1 MRKIHVNLYIHFL
14 QFEEYISAALASV
27 RYREFLAK
35 GKGNNVIITGTGKCR
50 ACTIISNTHE
60 IRTGGDDNSID
71 DFNPL
76 WISEFTKTTA
86 YDVWQRS
93 TDPMLFDIVEPR
105 FANFPQQSFQTLS
118 VTLIDTHV
126 TRSPL
131 SSPTWDFVCP
141 KDFKN

>member
-1 MRKIHVNLYIHFL
+1 MSSSCLLIKNIL

-35 GKGNNVIITGTGKCR
+35 GKGNNVIITGTGTCL
-50 ACTIISNTHE
+50 ACTTTTNTYD

-71 DFNPL
+71 DFNPH
-76 WISEFTKTTA
+76 WIAEFTKTTA

-105 FANFPQQSFQTLS
+105 FAILFQ
-118 VTLIDTHV
+118 
-126 TRSPL
+126 
-131 SSPTWDFVCP
+131 
-141 KDFKN
+141 